1 MDIADIVLPHA
12 CYDVDLYI
20 VGLQEMVDLSM
31 IGAVTCKKDVQR
43 VLQWEEKFLIAL
55 NKRIGNFVCVQRKVM
70 FGCLTLIFAKASH
83 IDLIGKV

>member
-31 IGAVTCKKDVQR
+31 IGSVTCKKDVQR
-43 VLQWEEKFLIAL
+43 VL
-55 NKRIGNFVCVQRKVM
+55 
-70 FGCLTLIFAKASH
+70 
-83 IDLIGKV
+83 